1 MRKFIIALIFLFPLI
16 VMAQGGR
23 GGGNYSNFGK
33 KKSTNHFR
41 GNISGKI
48 IDLNNKKGLE
58 YANVTLKNTKWD
70 KVIEGTITDSKG
82 KFTISNILSGKYT
95 LVVSYLGYKKK
106 EVEFELTK
114 RNPDIR
120 LQNIELEKSSEILSE
135 VTIEEEKAIYE
146 SRIDKIVYNVEND
159 VNQGTDDATDVL
171 RKAPLLTVDF
181 EGNVE
186 LRGSKDIKFLLN
198 GKASSFLKG
207 DLSTALSMIPADE
220 IKSVEV
226 ITSPGAKY
234 DGEGEAGIVNI
245 ITKKS
250 IIDGYKATID
260 GSVGTRINRNSY
272 SITLGKGRFSLS
284 GRGGAN
290 YSWPR
295 EGITK
300 YKREDWNNSGDT
312 NVLTNNGISK
322 SQWIQY
328 RGGVNMFYDINAYN
342 SISSDINFSARHT
355 PTYNTTNYDYTG
367 TFPNDTVYNYESR
380 IDSERDTRKLQWN
393 LDYTRTFD
401 EPEKELSMSFQIGAR
416 LNDEETDISEQNDQ
430 IRLTNLNNEKNIDQ
444 TFQIDYTHPINIHK
458 IELGA
463 KIINRNQEM
472 NYSTTSDDSNYILP
486 EELFNYNQLVGATYL
501 STQWELPNDFG
512 LLGGLRYEFTQING
526 DWENNTNNPFDDSY
540 HNILPNLTLSKNL
553 DLGKDI
559 KLSYNTRISRPSSQ
573 YINTN
578 TDISD
583 NKNITIGNPDLIP
596 STTQQFE
603 LGYNSFGRKYQGSY
617 YIYYKNSKDLIES
630 FLTVR
635 NDTSITTFENVGS
648 SVRYGLNYY
657 GSIKFEKITLRAG
670 FNLGSYESE
679 DNRFTTEKTKAST
692 YSYNFGGT
700 YDLGKKWKAE
710 TWGFYRSASQTIQG
724 SSTSFGMMSL
734 GLKKEFKNKR
744 GSLGIRVV
752 EPFLKDGYKVFK
764 TNLSGPNF
772 NQESKRKILFTSIG
786 ISFKYTFGK
795 LNFKSSKQ
803 RNKIKNDDVQEERE
817 SEF

>member
-1 MRKFIIALIFLFPLI
+1 
-16 VMAQGGR
+16 MAQGGR

-48 IDLNNKKGLE
+48 IDQNNKKGLE

-82 KFTISNILSGKYT
+82 KFTIPNILSGKYT

-198 GKASSFLKG
+198 GKASSFLTG

-260 GSVGTRINRNSY
+260 GSAGTRVNRNSY
-272 SITLGKGRFSLS
+272 SLTLGKGRFSLS

-295 EGITK
+295 EGITT
-300 YKREDWNNSGDT
+300 YRRVDWDDKDT
-312 NVLTNNGISK
+312 NTLTNDGSSE
-322 SQWIQY
+322 SQWISY
-328 RGGVNMFYDINAYN
+328 RGGLNMYYDINAYN
-342 SISSDINFSARHT
+342 SVSSDINFSGRHT
-355 PTYNTTNYDYTG
+355 PTYNITNYNYYST
-367 TFPNDTVYNYESR
+367 NDSILAYNYDSK
-380 IDSERDTRKLQWN
+380 IDSERNTRKLEWN
-393 LDYTRTFD
+393 IDYTKTFD
-401 EPEKELSMSFQIGAR
+401 EPEKELSISFQIGAR
-416 LNDEETDISEQNDQ
+416 LNDEETDISEQNDL
-430 IRLTNLNNEKNIDQ
+430 IKLTNLNNEKNIDQ
-444 TFQIDYTHPINIHK
+444 TFQIDYTHPLNVHK
-458 IELGA
+458 IEIGA
-463 KIINRNQEM
+463 KVINRDQKM
-472 NYSTTSDDSNYILP
+472 DYSTTSNNPDYILP
-486 EELFNYNQLVGATYL
+486 EELFSYNQLVSATYL
-501 STQWELPNDFG
+501 STQWKLPNDFG
-512 LLGGLRYEFTQING
+512 LLGGVRYEFTQING
-526 DWENNTNNPFDDSY
+526 DWENNTEKPFDDSY
-540 HNILPNLTLSKNL
+540 HNILPNFTLSKNL
-553 DLGKDI
+553 DLGKDL

-583 NKNITIGNPDLIP
+583 NKNITIGNPELIP

-630 FLTVR
+630 FLTVSE
-635 NDTSITTFENVGS
+635 DSSITTFENVGS
-648 SVRYGLNYY
+648 SIRYGLNYY
-657 GSIKFEKITLRAG
+657 GSIRFEKITLRAG
-670 FNLGSYESE
+670 FNLGRYESE
-679 DNRFTTEKTKAST
+679 DDRFASEKTKATT

-700 YDLGKKWKAE
+700 YDLGKRWKAE
-710 TWGFYRSASQTIQG
+710 TWGFFRSPSQTIQG
-724 SSTSFGMMSL
+724 SSTSFAMMSF
-734 GLKKEFKNKR
+734 GVKKEFKNKR
-744 GSLGIRVV
+744 GSLGIRII
-752 EPFLKDGYKVFK
+752 EPFLKDGYKVFR
-764 TNLSGPNF
+764 TELSGPNF
-772 NQESKRKILFTSIG
+772 NQESERSILFTSIG
-786 ISFKYTFGK
+786 ISFKYTLGK

>member
-16 VMAQGGR
+16 LMAQGGR

-48 IDLNNKKGLE
+48 IDQNNKKGLE

-82 KFTISNILSGKYT
+82 KFTIPNILSGKYT

-198 GKASSFLKG
+198 GKASSFLTG

-260 GSVGTRINRNSY
+260 GSAGTRVNRNSY
-272 SITLGKGRFSLS
+272 SLTLGKGRFSLS

-295 EGITK
+295 EGITT
-300 YKREDWNNSGDT
+300 YRRVDWDDKDT
-312 NVLTNNGISK
+312 NTLTNDGSSE
-322 SQWIQY
+322 SQWISY
-328 RGGVNMFYDINAYN
+328 RGGLNMYYDINAYN
-342 SISSDINFSARHT
+342 SVSSDINFSGRHT
-355 PTYNTTNYDYTG
+355 PTYNITNYNYYST
-367 TFPNDTVYNYESR
+367 NDSILAYNYDSK
-380 IDSERDTRKLQWN
+380 IDSERNTRKLEWN
-393 LDYTRTFD
+393 IDYTKTFD
-401 EPEKELSMSFQIGAR
+401 EPEKELSISFQIGAR
-416 LNDEETDISEQNDQ
+416 LNDEETDISEQND
-430 IRLTNLNNEKNIDQ
+430 L
-444 TFQIDYTHPINIHK
+444 
-458 IELGA
+458 
-463 KIINRNQEM
+463 
-472 NYSTTSDDSNYILP
+472 
-486 EELFNYNQLVGATYL
+486 
-501 STQWELPNDFG
+501 
-512 LLGGLRYEFTQING
+512 
-526 DWENNTNNPFDDSY
+526 
-540 HNILPNLTLSKNL
+540 
-553 DLGKDI
+553 I
-559 KLSYNTRISRPSSQ
+559 K
-573 YINTN
+573 
-578 TDISD
+578 
-583 NKNITIGNPDLIP
+583 
-596 STTQQFE
+596 
-603 LGYNSFGRKYQGSY
+603 
-617 YIYYKNSKDLIES
+617 
-630 FLTVR
+630 
-635 NDTSITTFENVGS
+635 
-648 SVRYGLNYY
+648 
-657 GSIKFEKITLRAG
+657 
-670 FNLGSYESE
+670 
-679 DNRFTTEKTKAST
+679 
-692 YSYNFGGT
+692 
-700 YDLGKKWKAE
+700 
-710 TWGFYRSASQTIQG
+710 
-724 SSTSFGMMSL
+724 
-734 GLKKEFKNKR
+734 
-744 GSLGIRVV
+744 
-752 EPFLKDGYKVFK
+752 
-764 TNLSGPNF
+764 
-772 NQESKRKILFTSIG
+772 
-786 ISFKYTFGK
+786 
-795 LNFKSSKQ
+795 
-803 RNKIKNDDVQEERE
+803 
-817 SEF
+817 